1 MFEIICEV
9 LIYIH
14 RHFKSSSF
22 SFSSGGLVL
31 LFVINF
37 LIALALVLMFQLD
50 GSEEPS
56 LVFLVVGAW
65 FFGLIFYPFFVF
77 FYSFRVFE
85 VLISGSFED
94 ITFFDILG
102 LFMTYASAFLIVRK
116 LILFKLK
123 GKPNTTSGI
132 EIFILSVMLN
142 ISTIFLFFR
151 VLVYAA

>member
-1 MFEIICEV
+1 M
-9 LIYIH
+9 
-14 RHFKSSSF
+14 
-22 SFSSGGLVL
+22 